1 MSQGC
6 RTGVGPMRL
15 GNGDHPRTVHFHG
28 HRALEK
34 GHRQDEPMTAFEI
47 QQDPLEPAERTAF
60 DSYPLP
66 DLQERPRLS
75 RQPGLNRR
83 LEGSDFRVV
92 NRHWALTGSD
102 NLNYPRRHQ
111 YREPIQRIESTE
123 QVAREQWHF
132 ELLDSI
138 GPTASR
144 LVSRQK
150 KFVALAA
157 QQACRDLLIAGPDL

>member
-1 MSQGC
+1 MASFETYQDSLKPTK
-6 RTGVGPMRL
+6 RPKF
-15 GNGDHPRTVHFHG
+15 NFH
-28 HRALEK
+28 
-34 GHRQDEPMTAFEI
+34 
-47 QQDPLEPAERTAF
+47 
-60 DSYPLP
+60 SLP
-66 DLQERPRLS
+66 DLQEGPRLA
-75 RQPGLNRR
+75 RQPGLNSS

-111 YREPIQRIESTE
+111 YREQIQWIEPTK
-123 QVAREQWHF
+123 QVAGKEGHF
-132 ELLDSI
+132 ELLDSV